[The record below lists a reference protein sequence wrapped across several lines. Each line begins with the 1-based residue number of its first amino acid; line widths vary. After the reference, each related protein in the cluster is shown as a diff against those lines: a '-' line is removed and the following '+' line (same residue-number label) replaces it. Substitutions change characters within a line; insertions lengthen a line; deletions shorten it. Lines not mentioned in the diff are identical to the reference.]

1 VHVLRDDTAVRL
13 WCSLVGVD
21 DEAFRARA
29 QRLRASRRR
38 RGYARREALA
48 SVSKVVTS
56 IPTSSAT
63 CWGCR
68 RSIFHAQLGMTAIG
82 LTACSGDSWRDTVE
96 NTPMLVC
103 VHACGG
109 TDGACQGA
117 ALGRTVK

>member
-1 VHVLRDDTAVRL
+1 MAQLPHTRAEMRALYAVWQVAEL
-13 WCSLVGVD
+13 
-21 DEAFRARA
+21 AA
-29 QRLRASRRR
+29 
-38 RGYARREALA
+38 GYRYTTA

-109 TDGACQGA
+109 TDGACHA
-117 ALGRTVK
+117 ANDLPGRLSRV